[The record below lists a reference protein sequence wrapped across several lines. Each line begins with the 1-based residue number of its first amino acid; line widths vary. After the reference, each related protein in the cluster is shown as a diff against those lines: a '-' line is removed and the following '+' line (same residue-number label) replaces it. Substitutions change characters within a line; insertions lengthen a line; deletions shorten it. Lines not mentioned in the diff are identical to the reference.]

1 MIPQS
6 TLDALDAL
14 IDRLSKPVLEDE
26 ECSGWTRVTKDNFAT
41 WFQRKR
47 DLLAQGEWASDHGL
61 VRSLDMFGIG
71 DGALLEEALRINREL
86 ADLVQRAPKPTP

>member
-6 TLDALDAL
+6 TLDELDAL
-14 IDRLSKPVLEDE
+14 IEQLSKPVSEDE
-26 ECSGWTRVTKDNFAT
+26 KCSGWTPHTKDNFAT
-41 WFQRKR
+41 WFRQKR
-47 DLLAQGEWASDHGL
+47 DLLGKEKWAPDFGL

-86 ADLVQRAPKPTP
+86 ANMTMGDGLEP